1 MVVRGEL
8 RRHFC
13 YAGETYFIS
22 FRERV
27 VTEHISRKEL
37 KQDKIKETFE
47 HGAEAV
53 YSHSKLATAV
63 IAVVLVAACIYG
75 GWKLYSDRQTA
86 KAEVELDAAMKVYSA
101 RIAGTP
107 EQGADPN
114 EVIYPNEAARAEA
127 AIPKFTAVADKY
139 PNTNPGKYA
148 RYYLALCYENQ
159 QHTNQ
164 AMEEL
169 QKLSAGSD
177 KEMAAMA
184 QYQISVID
192 ARTGKTDDAIKIL
205 RALADKPTV
214 LVPHPVVLLD
224 LAGLLRQSNPQEAT
238 TLYQQVKKDYPEP
251 TISEEADRGLN
262 SIAPKS

>member
-1 MVVRGEL
+1 M
-8 RRHFC
+8 
-13 YAGETYFIS
+13 
-22 FRERV
+22 
-27 VTEHISRKEL
+27 TEHISRKEL

-53 YSHSKLATAV
+53 YSHSKLATA
-63 IAVVLVAACIYG
+63 ILAVVLVAAALYG
-75 GWKLYSDRQTA
+75 GWKLYNNNQTA
-86 KAEVELDAAMKVYSA
+86 KATMEFDAAMKTYNA
-101 RIAGTP
+101 RVAGTP
-107 EQGADPN
+107 EQGADPS

-127 AIPKFTAVADKY
+127 AIPKFIAVADKY
-139 PNTNPGKYA
+139 PSTEPGKYA

-169 QKLSAGSD
+169 QKLSTNSD
-177 KEMAAMA
+177 KEVAAMA
-184 QYQISVID
+184 QYQMSVID
-192 ARTGKTDDAIKIL
+192 ARIGKTDDAIKIL

-238 TLYQQVKKDYPEP
+238 TLYQQVKKEYPEP
-251 TISEEADRGLN
+251 TIADEADRGLN

>member
-1 MVVRGEL
+1 M
-8 RRHFC
+8 
-13 YAGETYFIS
+13 
-22 FRERV
+22 
-27 VTEHISRKEL
+27 TEHISRKEL

-53 YSHSKLATAV
+53 YSHSKLATAI
-63 IAVVLVAACIYG
+63 IAVVLIAASLYG
-75 GWKLYSDRQTA
+75 GWKLYSSNQTA
-86 KAEVELDAAMKVYSA
+86 KATVEFDAAMKTYSA

-107 EQGADPN
+107 EQGTDPS
-114 EVIYPNEAARAEA
+114 EVIYPNEAGRAEA

-139 PNTNPGKYA
+139 PNTDPGKYA
-148 RYYLALCYENQ
+148 RYYLALCYENLE
-159 QHTNQ
+159 HTNQ

-169 QKLSAGSD
+169 QRLSAGSD
-177 KEMAAMA
+177 KEIAAMA
-184 QYQISVID
+184 QYQMSVIN

-224 LAGLLRQSNPQEAT
+224 LAGLLRQSNPQEAI

-251 TISEEADRGLN
+251 TIADEADRGLN
-262 SIAPKS
+262 SVSPKS